1 MIDCLNYLVWFV
13 SKCEGYMSLLY
24 YLAVCEMKGIG
35 LVTGGA
41 IPDSSFT
48 ASSYYDNRYKPSY
61 ARLNGNNRGWAP
73 KTTTN
78 PADYLQV
85 DLLYEYII
93 CAVATQGANGINE
106 WTTKYKIHLSL
117 DGVTFFTY
125 KENNTDKVGLHKD
138 HACVCT
144 Y

>member
-1 MIDCLNYLVWFV
+1 
-13 SKCEGYMSLLY
+13 MSLLY

-48 ASSYYDNRYKPSY
+48 ASSHYDSRYQPSY

-106 WTTKYKIHLSL
+106 WTENYEIQLSV
-117 DGVTFFTY
+117 DGTTMVTY
-125 KENNTDKVGLHKD
+125 QENNADRVSLYKSHVNIHVSYKK
-138 HACVCT
+138 ANSI
-144 Y
+144 